1 MKTVFKS
8 FKEFLET
15 PEEEMMYK
23 HDIDEQAP
31 SSADHKKM
39 RDFTYHHVQ
48 NTEKDHP
55 TIKRMF
61 IKKFG
66 AHNVKH
72 FDKHVSN
79 LLDQYDP
86 EAKKMVK

>member
-1 MKTVFKS
+1 MKS
-8 FKEFLET
+8 FKEYIE
-15 PEEEMMYK
+15 
-23 HDIDEQAP
+23 EQAP
-31 SSADHKKM
+31 SSADRKKM

-55 TIKRMF
+55 TIKKMF

-72 FDKHVSN
+72 FDRHVSA

>member
-1 MKTVFKS
+1 MKQNFKS

-15 PEEEMMYK
+15 PVEEMMYQ
-23 HDIDEQAP
+23 HDIEEQAP
-31 SSADHKKM
+31 SSADRKKM

>member
-1 MKTVFKS
+1 MKQNFKS

-15 PEEEMMYK
+15 PAEEMMYQ
-23 HDIDEQAP
+23 HDIEEQAP
-31 SSADHKKM
+31 SSADRKKM

-55 TIKRMF
+55 TIKKMF

-72 FDKHVSN
+72 FDRHVSA
-79 LLDQYDP
+79 LVDQYDP
-86 EAKKMVK
+86 EAKK

>member
-1 MKTVFKS
+1 MKQNFKS

-15 PEEEMMYK
+15 PVEEMMYQ
-23 HDIDEQAP
+23 HDIEEQAP
-31 SSADHKKM
+31 TSADHKKM

-79 LLDQYDP
+79 LLDQSDP